1 MADIIKTRTYC
12 MVLYPYEDINHYAVM
27 DKLETGGYMYLAID
41 HDCDTNEN
49 GELLKSHTHVYV
61 RLKSPRFR
69 KPFADELGIAENY
82 LEECRNSK
90 AFMQYMVH
98 DGLPDKY
105 QYDHDK
111 VYGSLKHEFNKIF
124 ISSDEGSRVLQILE
138 LLDSMP
144 RPCSYRK
151 LLIAVC
157 QNGMY
162 SDFRRMGGGI
172 MRLLDDHNM
181 SFDD

>member
-1 MADIIKTRTYC
+1 MLRFLKDLQREYGSNAVDFNSKSSYFALFAYFPFTCYWFLVMADVIKTRTYC

-41 HDCDTNEN
+41 HDCDRDDD
-49 GELLKSHTHVYV
+49 GELLKSHTHVYL

-69 KPFADELGIAENY
+69 KPLADELGLPENY

-98 DGLPDKY
+98 DGFPDKY

-138 LLDSMP
+138 LL
-144 RPCSYRK
+144 
-151 LLIAVC
+151 
-157 QNGMY
+157 
-162 SDFRRMGGGI
+162 
-172 MRLLDDHNM
+172 
-181 SFDD
+181 